1 MRIHQ
6 ALITIAVTIASLL
19 NGTVAPA
26 QERRRPPAPLP
37 GTFGQHPPGSPR
49 GRGPDANGPPVPI
62 FSLLSSEM
70 RFGEKTVKGM
80 PFSAEAIIE
89 SSQTFAN
96 GTHINRK
103 ATSLI
108 YRDSEGRTRREQT
121 LDIVGPLAPAGEAMQ
136 MIFINDP
143 VAGTHYVLDPQ
154 KRTARKMKLSSYG
167 PPPPPPPLA
176 EDVKMESLGTQTI
189 EGVVAEGTRSTV
201 TVAAGLV
208 GNDRPFDIVSERW
221 DAVELQTVVL
231 SKHSDPRMGG
241 HVYRLTNIKRDEPA
255 RSLFEIPADYKIE
268 EGRRP
273 RRRPGRHRF

>member
-1 MRIHQ
+1 MRNHRT
-6 ALITIAVTIASLL
+6 LIIIIAVLLVSLIAETMSM
-19 NGTVAPA
+19 A
-26 QERRRPPAPLP
+26 QERRPPSPGRFGQRPPR
-37 GTFGQHPPGSPR
+37 PPG
-49 GRGPDANGPPVPI
+49 PDGNAPPVPI

-80 PFSAEAIIE
+80 PFSAEAIME
-89 SSQTFAN
+89 SSQTFAD
-96 GTHINRK
+96 GTRISRK
-103 ATSLI
+103 AAALI
-108 YRDSEGRTRREQT
+108 YRDSEGRTRREQA
-121 LDIVGPLAPAGEAMQ
+121 LDIVGPLGPAGEAVK

-154 KRTARKMKLSSYG
+154 KRTARKMTLSSYG
-167 PPPPPPPLA
+167 PPPPPPPLS
-176 EDVKMESLGTQTI
+176 EDVKMESLGKQTI

-201 TVAAGLV
+201 TVAAGVV

-221 DAVELQTVVL
+221 DAIELQTVVL

-273 RRRPGRHRF
+273 RRGMRRHRF